1 MRIRFGGIAL
11 PSNLKKGNYI
21 ELSEK
26 EVLNI
31 LSKFNVNNAK
41 FNKAQTNKVKKRR
54 R

>member
-1 MRIRFGGIAL
+1 MRIRFGGIIL

-31 LSKFNVNNAK
+31 LSKFNMNDVK
-41 FNKAQTNKVKKRR
+41 FNKNRTTNVKKGRR
-54 R
+54 